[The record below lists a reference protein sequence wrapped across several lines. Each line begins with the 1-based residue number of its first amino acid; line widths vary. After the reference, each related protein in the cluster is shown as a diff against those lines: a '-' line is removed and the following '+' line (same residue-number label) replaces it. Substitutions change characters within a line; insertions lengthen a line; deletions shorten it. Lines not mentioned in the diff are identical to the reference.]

1 MKKEDIRKWF
11 GNKYSEKIRS
21 EITIFNPD
29 YVAYLEDE
37 ILALYRHIEE
47 LKVIIKKNELNTRTI
62 KEIQR

>member
-21 EITIFNPD
+21 QLTIFNPD
-29 YVAYLEDE
+29 YVYFLELE

-47 LKVIIKKNELNTRTI
+47 LKAIIKK
-62 KEIQR
+62 K